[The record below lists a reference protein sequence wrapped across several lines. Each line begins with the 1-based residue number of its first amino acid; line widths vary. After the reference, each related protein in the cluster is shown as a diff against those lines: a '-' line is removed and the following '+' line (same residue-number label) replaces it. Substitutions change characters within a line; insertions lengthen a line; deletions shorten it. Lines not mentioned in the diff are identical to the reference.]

1 MSSIY
6 NPKRG
11 MAILDIIVCLLIG
24 DGVLFLLNTIVNSY
38 IEATLF
44 YMISVVFSLYCIYY
58 ILLDISL
65 KYYVVDSGIEI
76 KGLWGVKRVFIPF
89 SNVDGY
95 VIEKED
101 IKGFRLSG
109 LGRHKYCF
117 GRCVVENVGIAH
129 MFVTSSK
136 EVFYIHT
143 DEMSYGISPDNIS
156 EFKKVFQLRGLKEK
170 RFKVKKNKNV
180 DLFKERS
187 FFVPF
192 IIVSLIVIFI
202 ILNPFILYLMQKL
215 PNDNMPLAF
224 DSTFTPILY
233 GTAKQFAFN
242 QMIYGAMNMLVLF
255 CMYYAAY
262 FCAKYD
268 RRSAYKYI
276 YISLLSAVTFLVV
289 QLQILNFYL

>member
-11 MAILDIIVCLLIG
+11 VAILDIIIFLLIG
-24 DGVLFLLNTIVNSY
+24 EGILFLLNTIVNSY

-44 YMISVVFSLYCIYY
+44 YVISAVFSLYCIYY

-65 KYYVVDSGIEI
+65 KYYVIDSGVEI
-76 KGLWGVKRVFIPF
+76 KGLWGLKRVFIPF

-117 GRCVVENVGIAH
+117 GRCVVENVGVAH

-143 DEMSYGISPDNIS
+143 DEISYGISPDDIG
-156 EFKKVFQLRGLKEK
+156 EFKKVFQLRGFKEK
-170 RFKVKKNKNV
+170 QFKVKKNKNV

-187 FFVPF
+187 FFIPF
-192 IIVSLIVIFI
+192 IIVSLIVVFI
-202 ILNPFILYLMQKL
+202 ILNPFILYLTQKL

-233 GTAKQFAFN
+233 GTAKQFAFK

-276 YISLLSAVTFLVV
+276 YISLLVAVTFLVV

>member
-6 NPKRG
+6 NPKKG
-11 MAILDIIVCLLIG
+11 MAILEIIIYLLIG
-24 DGVLFLLNTIVNSY
+24 NGVLFLLNTIVNSY
-38 IEATLF
+38 IEAMLF

-58 ILLDISL
+58 LLLDLSL
-65 KYYVVDSGIEI
+65 KYYVDDNGIEI
-76 KGLWGVKRVFIPF
+76 KGVWGLKRVFIPF
-89 SNVDGY
+89 SSIDGY
-95 VIEKED
+95 IIEKGD

-117 GRCVVENVGIAH
+117 GRCVVENVGIVH

-143 DEMSYGISPDNIS
+143 DEMSYGISPDDVS
-156 EFKKVFQLRGLKEK
+156 ELKEILKLRGFKEK
-170 RFKVKKNKNV
+170 QFEVKKSKNV
-180 DLFKERS
+180 DLFRERS
-187 FFVPF
+187 FFIPF
-192 IIVSLIVIFI
+192 IIVSLIVVFI

-215 PNDNMPLAF
+215 PNNNMPLAF

-233 GTAKQFAFN
+233 GTGKQFAFT
-242 QMIYGAMNMLVLF
+242 QMVYGAMNMLVLL